1 MSFNRI
7 RYDNTAF
14 DLQMKRSTDI
24 GDYRLF
30 GSNAENCNQCYSEN
44 GPIGS
49 KADVSLVKDNMELSF
64 GKMSD
69 VECALGWR
77 NQKLTKSNKDL
88 DSLEMPVNN
97 KAVCDKLLVS
107 DDTRFSHPIDNYR
120 GMSLTNYMMIPSL
133 HVNPQCHIQPFND
146 LTGTNSRL
154 KCKDSYVLPEQTYLD
169 NGEAL
174 PQAVP
179 EKDDDSI
186 SNINSNTVS
195 NKTINSEK

>member
-1 MSFNRI
+1 
-7 RYDNTAF
+7 
-14 DLQMKRSTDI
+14 
-24 GDYRLF
+24 
-30 GSNAENCNQCYSEN
+30 
-44 GPIGS
+44 
-49 KADVSLVKDNMELSF
+49 
-64 GKMSD
+64 
-69 VECALGWR
+69 
-77 NQKLTKSNKDL
+77 
-88 DSLEMPVNN
+88 
-97 KAVCDKLLVS
+97 
-107 DDTRFSHPIDNYR
+107 
-120 GMSLTNYMMIPSL
+120 MIPSL

-195 NKTINSEK
+195 NKTSGAI